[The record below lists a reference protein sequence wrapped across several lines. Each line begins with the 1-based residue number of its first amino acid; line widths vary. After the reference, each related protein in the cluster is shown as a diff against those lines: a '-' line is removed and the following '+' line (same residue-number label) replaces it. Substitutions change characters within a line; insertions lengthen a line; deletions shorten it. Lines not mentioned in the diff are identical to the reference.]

1 MEKLKKI
8 SKVMNVVFKL
18 VLIYAVVQ
26 FILCLVDL
34 STDQV
39 ALLMENPGGDT
50 IKVSGFDLGR
60 YKLDFRNEQS
70 MRTKYL
76 INEIITSFLA
86 AALKLAEHVFLV
98 CIFGKLLKPMTQGQ
112 PYDGTAS
119 KTLRTLGIGC
129 ILFCI
134 VSNVLSYLQ
143 AKSAYSAI
151 FEFPQMFSPEVVEG
165 IYAGFHINLGGFFIG
180 IMILLFSLVFRYGE
194 ELQVQVDET
203 L

>member
-18 VLIYAVVQ
+18 VLLYAVVQ

-34 STDQV
+34 GTDQV

-112 PYDGTAS
+112 PYVN
-119 KTLRTLGIGC
+119 KGIKLLPNESLNT
-129 ILFCI
+129 INSSF
-134 VSNVLSYLQ
+134 VL
-143 AKSAYSAI
+143 A
-151 FEFPQMFSPEVVEG
+151 
-165 IYAGFHINLGGFFIG
+165 
-180 IMILLFSLVFRYGE
+180 
-194 ELQVQVDET
+194 
-203 L
+203 